1 MLGFQLKLSA
11 KVFPTG
17 AMGYALVETVIERDR
32 DRETER
38 ANSKKSHYYIV
49 EFENLHT
56 KVGGSSRVDDDGII

>member
-1 MLGFQLKLSA
+1 
-11 KVFPTG
+11 
-17 AMGYALVETVIERDR
+17 MGYALVETVIERDR